1 MINIIQKNIGN
12 KLRELVKTDRD
23 LQIAI
28 AQEINVAVITVYHW
42 AAYHPERLARN
53 KAAIRIAKRYL
64 KRLQKNT
71 AKTKKQPII

>member
-1 MINIIQKNIGN
+1 MIQSVEKKFDP
-12 KLRELVKTDRD
+12 KLRDLIRKDRD

-53 KAAIRIAKRYL
+53 KAALRIAKKYL
-64 KRLQKNT
+64 KKRERSTISEEL
-71 AKTKKQPII
+71 

>member
-12 KLRELVKTDRD
+12 ELRELVKTDRD
-23 LQIAI
+23 LQIVI
-28 AQEINVAVITVYHW
+28 AQEINVAIITVYHW

>member
-1 MINIIQKNIGN
+1 MTQTINKNIN
-12 KLRELVKTDRD
+12 LRLRELIKKDRD

-53 KAAIRIAKRYL
+53 RAALRVANKYMRKHCAKL
-64 KRLQKNT
+64 KIKNGN
-71 AKTKKQPII
+71 I

>member
-1 MINIIQKNIGN
+1 MIQSVEKKFDS
-12 KLRELVKTDRD
+12 KLRDLIRKDRD

-53 KAAIRIAKRYL
+53 KAALRVANKYMKKRNQL
-64 KRLQKNT
+64 
-71 AKTKKQPII
+71 IINN

>member
-1 MINIIQKNIGN
+1 MIQSVEKKFDP
-12 KLRELVKTDRD
+12 KLRDLIRKDRD

-53 KAAIRIAKRYL
+53 KAALRVANKYF
-64 KRLQKNT
+64 
-71 AKTKKQPII
+71 KKMKIVVGSES

>member
-1 MINIIQKNIGN
+1 MTQTIEKNVN
-12 KLRELVKTDRD
+12 HVLRELIKKDRD

-53 KAAIRIAKRYL
+53 KAALRVANKYIRKL
-64 KRLQKNT
+64 KLSNT
-71 AKTKKQPII
+71 EVSI